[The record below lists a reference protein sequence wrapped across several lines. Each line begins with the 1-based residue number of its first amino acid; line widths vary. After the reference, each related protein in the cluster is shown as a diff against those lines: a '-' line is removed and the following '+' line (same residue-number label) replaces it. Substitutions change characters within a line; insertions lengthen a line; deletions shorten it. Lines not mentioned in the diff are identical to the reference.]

1 MNEWVGL
8 GVVFAVVFGL
18 CFVSLQGYV
27 RRREKARQ
35 RLGKIEMEGD
45 QEMVL
50 GDLTSAL
57 AAQSPM
63 TQTAQAEL
71 QRELTDA
78 GYYKP
83 TALLEYR
90 AIRALLVLL
99 PLFATGVIA
108 LLVERRL
115 MPIVG
120 GIGLAVAG
128 LGFSVPRVYLNYR
141 AKVRARR
148 IERGLPVAVDL
159 LTLGLSAGQN
169 ILIAMHRVS
178 REVRT
183 AYPELSEEL
192 QIVAR
197 QADLRSLQH
206 ALEQLA
212 DRVRIPEVRT
222 LALILAQSER
232 HGTDAA
238 TALLE
243 FSTNFRT
250 TLRQRADAYANRASF
265 WMIFPTLLCMWIPAA
280 ALIVGPIFYEFWYRR
295 AHIKES
301 MTRKQTFDELINRS
315 RDISPPDRSRE
326 LLPGE

>member
-1 MNEWVGL
+1 MNEWIWLSGL
-8 GVVFAVVFGL
+8 FVVVAGL
-18 CFVSLQGYV
+18 CFVSMQGLS
-27 RRREKARQ
+27 RRRERVRQ
-35 RLGKIEMEGD
+35 RLGTAETDSTAEL
-45 QEMVL
+45 VL
-50 GDLTSAL
+50 GDMTSAL
-57 AAQSPM
+57 AETGPM
-63 TQTAQAEL
+63 SESAQAEL
-71 QRELTDA
+71 TRELRDA
-78 GYYKP
+78 GYYRP

-90 AIRALLVLL
+90 AVRALLVLI
-99 PLFATGVIA
+99 PLFATGAIA
-108 LLVERRL
+108 LLVDQPY
-115 MPIVG
+115 MPVVAG
-120 GIGLAVAG
+120 VGLAVAG
-128 LGFSVPRVYLNYR
+128 LGFSLPRVWLNYR
-141 AKVRARR
+141 GRVRARR

-159 LTLGLSAGQN
+159 LTLGLTAGQN

-178 REVRT
+178 REIRP

-232 HGTDAA
+232 LGTDAA
-238 TALLE
+238 SALLE

-265 WMIFPTLLCMWIPAA
+265 WMIFPTLFCMWIPAA

-295 AHIKES
+295 AHIKDM
-301 MTRKQTFDELINRS
+301 MTRRQSLQELVDKSRNIN
-315 RDISPPDRSRE
+315 PPEKTGES
-326 LLPGE
+326 LPGQ